1 MFPPMEQHPHQTMS
15 GGLQVKD
22 CCVHGSVMD
31 VLVVLE
37 SWRPPG
43 SFRPPWMQVNC
54 LSRNDSGVLSISE
67 QVNIHSISHMEV
79 LGSGH
84 AYVDGHILER
94 FVSMDTKY
102 R

>member
-1 MFPPMEQHPHQTMS
+1 MFLWFLRTGDHQGALDHP
-15 GGLQVKD
+15 GCELIV
-22 CCVHGSVMD
+22 
-31 VLVVLE
+31 
-37 SWRPPG
+37 
-43 SFRPPWMQVNC
+43 
-54 LSRNDSGVLSISE
+54 SRNDSGVLSISE

-84 AYVDGHILER
+84 AYVDGHVLER